1 MRGMETVRF
10 PLALVAAVGAVLAF
24 TVVPASADGNGATL
38 TKDFRCFILVA
49 PIVAVTTDQSIDF
62 GTSGGN
68 TNLICHFRADD
79 FIGPL
84 PTETVH
90 LTEIPCTTFEG
101 RGTGNGT
108 FTKSGNGVF
117 KCTRKAT

>member
-1 MRGMETVRF
+1 LHLLLPSAT
-10 PLALVAAVGAVLAF
+10 VLAF
-24 TVVPASADGNGATL
+24 TVVPAPADGDGATL
-38 TKDFRCFILVA
+38 TKDFRCFVVVP
-49 PIVAVTTDQSIDF
+49 PIVAVTTDQSIDV
-62 GTSGGN
+62 GTPGEN

-90 LTEIPCTTFEG
+90 LTDIPCTTFEG

-108 FTKSGNGVF
+108 FTKNGNGVF

>member
-1 MRGMETVRF
+1 METFRF
-10 PLALVAAVGAVLAF
+10 PLALVAVVGVVLAF
-24 TVVPASADGNGATL
+24 TVIPASADGDSATL
-38 TKDFRCFILVA
+38 AKDFRCFVVVP
-49 PIVAVTTDQSIDF
+49 PIVAVTTEQSINV
-62 GTSGGN
+62 GTPGEN

-90 LTEIPCTTFEG
+90 LTDIPCTTFEG